1 MRSGERVEVD
11 WGDVLK
17 ELALVEDADEVP
29 TDEPTK
35 AVPGNGEFCHDAPAL
50 FEFFHF
56 LEDLKRE
63 YCGVERTSRTWDR
76 RAWG

>member
-1 MRSGERVEVD
+1 VRSGKCVEVD

-35 AVPGNGEFCHDAPAL
+35 AVSGDGEFGHGASAL
-50 FEFFHF
+50 LEFFYF
-56 LEDLKRE
+56 LADLKRE
-63 YCGVERTSRTWDR
+63 
-76 RAWG
+76 